1 MEDISC
7 MNVTTNNNKE
17 HKRADYFKILSIQ
30 NSNFVLRNVSEM
42 SSVPLFNDPKA
53 TAKVQSCL
61 KEVYKCVQAVEK
73 ERAANV
79 EGCQAAIEEA
89 HDKIHNDQRL
99 TVAMRNRLKSLYEEG
114 VRNAEKVLWCPFMD
128 CKSFTLTDSEMFRT
142 EVLFGL
148 GNTVCHC
155 SHFA

>member
-7 MNVTTNNNKE
+7 TNNNN
-17 HKRADYFKILSIQ
+17 KRADGLKILSIR
-30 NSNFVLRNVSEM
+30 NWNFVLRNVSEM

-53 TAKVQSCL
+53 TAKMQSCL

-114 VRNAEKVLWCPFMD
+114 VKNAEKVLWCPLVD
-128 CKSFTLTDSEMFRT
+128 CKSFTLTD
-142 EVLFGL
+142 
-148 GNTVCHC
+148 
-155 SHFA
+155 

>member
-1 MEDISC
+1 
-7 MNVTTNNNKE
+7 MNVTTNNNNKE
-17 HKRADYFKILSIQ
+17 HKRADGFKIILSIR
-30 NSNFVLRNVSEM
+30 NWNFVLRNVSEM

-114 VRNAEKVLWCPFMD
+114 VRNAEKVHMYCGAIWWIAKASP
-128 CKSFTLTDSEMFRT
+128 
-142 EVLFGL
+142 
-148 GNTVCHC
+148 
-155 SHFA
+155 